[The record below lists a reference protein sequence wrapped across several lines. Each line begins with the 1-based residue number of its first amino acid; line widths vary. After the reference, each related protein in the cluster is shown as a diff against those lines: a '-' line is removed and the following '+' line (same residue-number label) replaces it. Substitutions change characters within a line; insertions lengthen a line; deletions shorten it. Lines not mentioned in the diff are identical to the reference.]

1 MNMRQ
6 SPASDNGLGLR
17 QQVLF
22 WLTAFAVFLGLIWL
36 LGDVL
41 APFVTGITIAY
52 LFNPIIDRTVKYVK
66 LPRALATIAVLV
78 GVFVILIGAIGVIVP
93 LIQAQLAGI
102 IAAAP
107 ATIDRLQ
114 SEYMPIINDLY
125 ERYGGQNF
133 QEIQSLAQDQASAIF
148 GWIGRVVRRLWSG
161 GDAIISTVTFMI
173 ITPVVAFYLGRDW
186 HQFINKID
194 NLLPR
199 DHADT
204 IRDLARQA
212 DQTLSGF
219 VRGQAS
225 VCVALGGMYAVA
237 LSVIGLNFGL
247 FIGFL
252 AGVLSFI
259 PYVGSTIGFVA
270 SMSIAL
276 FQFDGLVMPA
286 VVAGIFFAGQAI
298 EGNILTPKL
307 VGEKVGLHAV
317 WVIFALFAGG
327 HLFGFVGVLL
337 AVPVAAVI
345 GVLIRFSLGQY
356 QKSVYYQSGRSD
368 TAGPQ

>member
-1 MNMRQ
+1 M
-6 SPASDNGLGLR
+6 AALG
-17 QQVLF
+17 
-22 WLTAFAVFLGLIWL
+22 VFLGLIWL

-41 APFVTGITIAY
+41 APFVTGITVAY
-52 LFNPIIDRTVKYVK
+52 LFNPIIDRVVQYLK
-66 LPRALATIAVLV
+66 LPRALATITVLV
-78 GVFVILIGAIGVIVP
+78 GVFIILIGAIGIIIP
-93 LIQAQLAGI
+93 LIQAQLAQL
-102 IAAAP
+102 IAATP

-114 SEYMPIINDLY
+114 EEYMPMITDLY
-125 ERYGGQNF
+125 ERYGGQNL
-133 QEIQSLAQDQASAIF
+133 QDIQSLAKDQASAIL
-148 GWIGRVVRRLWSG
+148 GWIGRAMRRLWSG
-161 GDAIISTVTFMI
+161 GDTILSTVTFMI

-186 HQFINKID
+186 HQFIDKID

-199 DHADT
+199 QHVDT

-212 DQTLSGF
+212 DATLAGF

-225 VCVALGGMYAVA
+225 VCVVLGGMYGLA
-237 LSVIGLNFGL
+237 LSLIGLNFGL
-247 FIGFL
+247 VIGFL

-259 PYVGSTIGFVA
+259 PYVGSTIGFIA
-270 SMSIAL
+270 SMAIAL

-345 GVLIRFSLGQY
+345 GVLIRFGLNQY
-356 QKSVYYQSGRSD
+356 QQSMYYHANQSND
-368 TAGPQ
+368 TRDHPSA